1 MRISLLLNRE
11 WNDTRGEF
19 SVRAGFVEVWHL
31 QTGSQRFARRA
42 SSSVSKWQ
50 MFYYRRAAN
59 FADVI
64 LCRVISIHH
73 VLPTLSV
80 PKPRDFFF
88 IFRFPFLWAGTSLYC
103 VLYTIDLDWNNQFV
117 ASPCP
122 FHSAHTRPYRNVSS
136 YEAQLFPLYHAKV

>member
-1 MRISLLLNRE
+1 MTLG
-11 WNDTRGEF
+11 GEF

-73 VLPTLSV
+73 VLPTLSL

-88 IFRFPFLWAGTSLYC
+88 HFSLPLFMSGDLS
-103 VLYTIDLDWNNQFV
+103 VLCT
-117 ASPCP
+117 
-122 FHSAHTRPYRNVSS
+122 AHD
-136 YEAQLFPLYHAKV
+136 